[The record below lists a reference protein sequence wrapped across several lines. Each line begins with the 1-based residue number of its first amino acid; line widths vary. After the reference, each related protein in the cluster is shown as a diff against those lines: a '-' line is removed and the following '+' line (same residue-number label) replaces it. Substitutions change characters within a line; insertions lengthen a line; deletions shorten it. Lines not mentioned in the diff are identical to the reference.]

1 MKKILITGQ
10 NSYIGNKFEKWVSQW
25 PDEYQITKIS
35 VRNDD
40 WKNQNWGIYDVVLN
54 VAGIAHNSS
63 DKSLEDLYYQVNRD
77 LTIDL
82 ASKAKSDEVKQFI
95 HLSSMIVYGASKTIN
110 GMIKKDTLPEP
121 ANFYGDSKLQGEI
134 GIQPLSDEK
143 YKVAIVRPPM
153 IYGKGSKGNY
163 PLLSK
168 LAQKTPVFP
177 DFKNQRSMLHIDNLN
192 EFLRL
197 LIDNQD
203 EGIFHP
209 QNAEY
214 VITSELVREVAKVHN
229 HKIIFTKIGNPIIA
243 GWRNKISLFN
253 KVFGDQ
259 IYDKSMS
266 QYDYGD
272 YRIKNF
278 EESIKLTEGEGAV

>member
-10 NSYIGNKFEKWVSQW
+10 NSYIGNKFTEWVSQW
-25 PDEYQITKIS
+25 PDEYQVTRIS

-40 WKNQNWGIYDVVLN
+40 WKSQNWGIYDVVLN

-134 GIQPLSDEK
+134 GIQPLSGEK

-229 HKIIFTKIGNPIIA
+229 HKIIFTKTGNPIIKLMKS
-243 GWRNKISLFN
+243 KIALLN
-253 KVFGDQ
+253 KVFGNQ
-259 IYDKSMS
+259 TYDKKISK
-266 QYDYGD
+266 YNKGD
-272 YRIKNF
+272 YQINSF
-278 EESIKLTEGEGAV
+278 SDSIKKSI

>member
-35 VRNDD
+35 VRNND

>member
-10 NSYIGNKFEKWVSQW
+10 NSYIGNKFEEWVIQW
-25 PDEYQITKIS
+25 PDEYHITKIS

-63 DKSLEDLYYQVNRD
+63 DKSLEELYYQANKD

-95 HLSSMIVYGASKTIN
+95 HLSSMIVYGGSKMIN
-110 GMIKKDTLPEP
+110 GMITKDTLPKP
-121 ANFYGDSKLQGEI
+121 ANFYGDSKLQGEL

-153 IYGKGSKGNY
+153 IYGRGSKGNY

-168 LAQKTPVFP
+168 LARKTPIFP
-177 DFKNQRSMLHIDNLN
+177 DFKNQRSMLYIDNLN

-203 EGIFHP
+203 EGVFHP

-214 VITSELVREVAKVHN
+214 VVTSELVREVAKAHN
-229 HKIIFTKIGNPIIA
+229 HKTIFTKIGNPIVA
-243 GWRNKISLFN
+243 GLRNKISLFN
-253 KVFGDQ
+253 KVFGNQ
-259 IYDKSMS
+259 TYDKKMDNYHKGMY
-266 QYDYGD
+266 QIRDF
-272 YRIKNF
+272 K
-278 EESIKLTEGEGAV
+278 ESIKQTEQ

>member
-10 NSYIGNKFEKWVSQW
+10 NSYIGNKFEEWVSQW
-25 PDEYQITKIS
+25 PDDYQITKIS

-82 ASKAKSDEVKQFI
+82 ASKAKKDEVKQFI
-95 HLSSMIVYGASKTIN
+95 HLSSIIVYGASKTIN
-110 GMIKKDTLPEP
+110 GMITKDTIPEP
-121 ANFYGDSKLQGEI
+121 ANFYGDSKLQGEL
-134 GIQPLSDEK
+134 GIQPLSNEK

-168 LAQKTPVFP
+168 LAQKTLIFP
-177 DFKNQRSMLHIDNLN
+177 YIKNCRSMIYIDNLSEFVRILIN
-192 EFLRL
+192 ENSHGLF
-197 LIDNQD
+197 
-203 EGIFHP
+203 FP
-209 QNAEY
+209 QNEEY
-214 VITSELVREVAKVHN
+214 VCTSEMVRIISNVHN
-229 HKIIFTKIGNPIIA
+229 KNINFF
-243 GWRNKISLFN
+243 KISSLVVRVLKFN
-253 KVFGDQ
+253 IVKKIFGNLT
-259 IYDKSMS
+259 YDKKMS
-266 QYDYGD
+266 NLDNFDYQVQ
-272 YRIKNF
+272 NF
-278 EESIKLTEGEGAV
+278 KKSIIITEK